1 MVMAVQHVCLK
12 WMEGLED
19 LSSALMYLFICVFVF
34 LCICAFVYMS
44 IYVNICVFVY
54 ICVSELDRICTSAAP
69 GALLSSREWKPS
81 KSLPIVPGFS
91 WK

>member
-34 LCICAFVYMS
+34 LCICAFVY
-44 IYVNICVFVY
+44 ICVFVY
-54 ICVSELDRICTSAAP
+54 ACVSKLDRICTSAAP

-91 WK
+91 CK